1 VQPMTPNPRGFTTI
15 EALVAVAILA
25 ILLAIGMPSMSS
37 WVGASGAANAAQFYA
52 EGFTMAR
59 GQALAN
65 NSRSRLV
72 FSENAQS
79 GQLDWQ
85 VDVCFPVSTDAC
97 AAASTR
103 WSSVDEAA
111 DAPESGAVATLS
123 VHRSAAALPRPAVLT
138 ITPNDDGGAVYF
150 TELGW
155 VDGGKPAVTRLDL
168 TATNGDESAV
178 VPTSVVLTL
187 AGAVATCRTEAEPGD
202 SRKCP

>member
-1 VQPMTPNPRGFTTI
+1 MIVLPRGFTTI
-15 EALVAVAILA
+15 EALIAVALLA
-25 ILLAIGMPSMSS
+25 IVLAIGMPSMAS
-37 WVGASGAANAAQFYA
+37 WVGASGATNAAQFYA
-52 EGFTMAR
+52 EGYTMAR

-85 VDVCFPVSTDAC
+85 VDVCFPVATDAC
-97 AAASTR
+97 TAGSNR
-103 WSSVDEAA
+103 WSSVEDAA
-111 DAPESGAVATLS
+111 DAPEGGGVATRS
-123 VHRSAAALPRPAVLT
+123 VHRSAAALPRTAVLT
-138 ITPNDDGGAVYF
+138 ITPNDDAGVVYF

-168 TATNGDESAV
+168 TPAGDDAEAF

-187 AGAVATCRTEAEPGD
+187 AGAVVTCRSEAQDGD